1 MFKQW
6 RTPRK
11 FCVRFR
17 CRKVR
22 SAQPDITT
30 SMSKS
35 SSPTWRW
42 LESRQPDLF
51 YFGLPRRFPWP
62 SDVPTAAASNPA
74 GFPMNHLLRA
84 LQLMQATPGFV
95 TPAVWLKAENYLQQM
110 DGIAM
115 ALEDGDLDRTA
126 ELLEQANATFPD
138 TPYYHFNMGFLLREQ
153 RAPARAAHHYR
164 EAVRLYPDFADG
176 WGHLG
181 AVLRQTG
188 DDAGAKAA
196 LWRAFRLNPQNKE
209 VAESLVD
216 LQELF
221 PVRYRS
227 PGGEI
232 EERLAPRAEFEKN
245 IRLSVAQGGQPRV
258 MRHLAADLV
267 LKQEAALA
275 HHVLQKLLENS
286 PDDVWGQRLLCETLR
301 LTGRR
306 EECLAQHAAFALAHP
321 DDISARYYRALAEG
335 QFVDSALRRTGLLE
349 ALAPNPNF
357 ALAILALFEI
367 GPDYR
372 DQKDPA
378 AHRACAAWAQQHGSW
393 TGLLYASIQA
403 GMLKLDSEALD
414 LAMQAYALQPD
425 DRQVLVNYTAR
436 LSNSDEPEKLA
447 AALQPR
453 LLTPHGDFEL
463 RFLYAGALHKMGLH
477 AEAIAT
483 LEKAAAEHPAPE
495 EREWHEHCR
504 ERLGTYIG
512 EIAECDV
519 TLELLANT
527 LRRPVMMRTEETK
540 GEFVLQPG
548 IALPIKKTVEL
559 TAGDDPDSITVEL
572 QQGQWRADK
581 EPLKLGFLHV
591 AGVDMDAGACL
602 LHLRVSTGGQLTAG
616 ATQGAQNL
624 KVTWSL
630 YGLPEA

>member
-1 MFKQW
+1 
-6 RTPRK
+6 
-11 FCVRFR
+11 
-17 CRKVR
+17 
-22 SAQPDITT
+22 
-30 SMSKS
+30 
-35 SSPTWRW
+35 
-42 LESRQPDLF
+42 
-51 YFGLPRRFPWP
+51 
-62 SDVPTAAASNPA
+62 
-74 GFPMNHLLRA
+74 MNHLLRA
-84 LQLMQATPGFV
+84 LQLMQATPGFA

-110 DGIAM
+110 EGVAA

-138 TPYYHFNMGFLLREQ
+138 TPYYHFNMGFILREQ
-153 RAPARAAHHYR
+153 HAPAKAAHHYR

-176 WGHLG
+176 WAHLG
-181 AVLRQTG
+181 EVLLQSG
-188 DDAGAKAA
+188 DDDGAKAA
-196 LWRAFRLNPQNKE
+196 LWRAFRLNPNNRA
-209 VAESLVD
+209 VAQSLVD
-216 LQELF
+216 LKELF
-221 PVRYRS
+221 RVRYPS
-227 PGGEI
+227 PGGEM
-232 EERLAPRAEFEKN
+232 EEHLAPRAEFEKN
-245 IRLSVAQGGQPRV
+245 IRLSVAQGGQPGM
-258 MRHLAADLV
+258 MRHLAGDLV
-267 LKQEAALA
+267 LRQEGALA
-275 HHVLQKLLENS
+275 HHVLQKLLQNF
-286 PDDVWGQRLLCETLR
+286 PDDTWGQRHFCEALR

-306 EECLAQHAAFALAHP
+306 EECLAHHADFALAHP
-321 DDISARYYRALAEG
+321 DDNSARYFRALAEG
-335 QFVDSALRRTGLLE
+335 QFVDPALRRSGLLE

-357 ALAILALFEI
+357 TLAIMALFEI
-367 GPDYR
+367 GPDYM

-378 AHRACAAWAQQHGSW
+378 AHRACAAWAQQHSSW
-393 TGLLYASIQA
+393 TGLLYASMQA
-403 GMLKLDSEALD
+403 GRLNLHEEALD
-414 LAMQAYALQPD
+414 FAMQAYALQPD
-425 DRQVLVNYTAR
+425 DRQVLLNYTAR

-453 LLTPHGDFEL
+453 LLAPHGDFEL
-463 RFLYAGALHKMGLH
+463 RFLFAGALHKMGLH

-495 EREWHEHCR
+495 EREWHEHCL

-540 GEFVLQPG
+540 GQFVLVPG

-581 EPLKLGFLHV
+581 EPLQLGFLRV

-602 LHLRVSTGGQLTAG
+602 LHLRVSTDGQLTAG
-616 ATQGAQNL
+616 ATQGAQKL